1 MTPGEMKF
9 INWALLLLG
18 SGLVFSGWRTI
29 RKRRTVAEGREY
41 TGRAAVNLGWL
52 WVVIGAVL
60 IIAVVFNVAILK
72 NFGRLFMEATP

>member
-41 TGRAAVNLGWL
+41 IGRAAVNLGWL

-60 IIAVVFNVAILK
+60 VIAVVFNVAILK

>member
-41 TGRAAVNLGWL
+41 IGRAAVNLGWL